1 MDRGKREALS
11 HFFGSAGFYIAL
23 LLCVLAIAAVGYF
36 ALIRGVNDDT
46 EPMEG
51 QMDQSPSVSQ
61 VTGLS
66 EIPEEEPTA
75 PVTQPEEVEMPE
87 ETVEVDALPEVLPDT
102 EPVAAEVPQ
111 VIVRPVAGEVVATFS
126 GDELRYNETTA
137 DWRTHGGIDIAADAG
152 TQVVAAS
159 AGTVVAVAED
169 PRLGTTVTIA
179 HTDGYETTY
188 ASLQEDV
195 LVEEGDQVSSGQA
208 IATVGNT
215 TLTESALGAHLH
227 FAVTQD
233 GQPVDPEAYL
243 AQG

>member
-11 HFFGSAGFYIAL
+11 HFFGGAGFYIAL
-23 LLCVLAIAAVGYF
+23 LLCVLAIGVVGYF
-36 ALIRGVNDDT
+36 ALFRGVSSETD
-46 EPMEG
+46 PMGG
-51 QMDQSPSVSQ
+51 QVDQTPDVSQ

-75 PVTQPEEVEMPE
+75 PVSQPEEVEMPE
-87 ETVEVDALPEVLPDT
+87 ETVTVDALPEVPEV
-102 EPVAAEVPQ
+102 EPVTAEAPQ
-111 VIVRPVAGEVVATFS
+111 VIVQPVAGEVVATFS

-159 AGTVVAVAED
+159 AGTVLTVGED

-215 TLTESALGAHLH
+215 TPTESALGAHLH